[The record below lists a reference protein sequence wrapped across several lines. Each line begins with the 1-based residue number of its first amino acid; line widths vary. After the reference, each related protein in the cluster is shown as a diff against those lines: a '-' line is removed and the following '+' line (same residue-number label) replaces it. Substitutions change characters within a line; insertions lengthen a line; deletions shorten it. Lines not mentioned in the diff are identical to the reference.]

1 MEEIDE
7 YRQGL
12 LSALEGVVSALGKIV
27 AAIPAAAWQAP
38 TGQVASTPHYILAHL
53 HALES
58 QVFAAQL
65 PRFLEENNPA
75 LPLFDARA
83 WMAGHY
89 TPGKPARAI
98 YAGFAHLR
106 TQEVEWL
113 RGLPPPGWSRLAR
126 HPWWGVRTLQWWVE
140 LQLDQTQRHQRDL
153 AAALHFDA

>member
-7 YRQGL
+7 HRQGL
-12 LSALEGVVSALGKIV
+12 LSALEVTVSALGKIV

-38 TGQVASTPHYILAHL
+38 TGQADSMPHYILAHL

-65 PRFLEENNPA
+65 PRFLDENNLA

-98 YAGFAHLR
+98 YAEFSHLR
-106 TQEVEWL
+106 TQEVEML
-113 RGLPPPGWSRLAR
+113 RALSPPGWSRRAR
-126 HPWWGVRTLQWWVE
+126 HAWWGVRTLQWLVE
-140 LQLDQTQRHQRDL
+140 LQLDHSQRHQKDL
-153 AAALHFDA
+153 AASLAL